1 MCVYI
6 YIYTRSIDGVTMF
19 RAIKTVARVD
29 DGGASVS
36 IRRQLT
42 SPPGIPIRRME
53 RWSHVGRNIAHA
65 ATLFS
70 HQFKDYSDLWLGLHL
85 IVEIVDSRRGERSL
99 LAKDH
104 AWRKKRSARLLG
116 IRAHIDRRSLRERE
130 EIKTPIRNPSDSHVG
145 SKASKGGGWNVIVA
159 ADIFFAR
166 SGSIVAD
173 GKGGTGVLL
182 FISCNNRVVWRG
194 VK

>member
-85 IVEIVDSRRGERSL
+85 IVEIVGSRRGERSL

-130 EIKTPIRNPSDSHVG
+130 EIKTPIRNPSDSHVRIEG
-145 SKASKGGGWNVIVA
+145 IERRGMERDRCGRYFFRALWFNCGRQQGWHRRIT
-159 ADIFFAR
+159 FYQ
-166 SGSIVAD
+166 
-173 GKGGTGVLL
+173 LQ
-182 FISCNNRVVWRG
+182 
-194 VK
+194 